1 MGPVSAI
8 LRRGTPAD
16 LPTDKACVRR
26 EPVSIGAAV
35 RGLLGQPHLHIFA
48 HMFDNLLLHAAH
60 SITPAASGR
69 PERNYP
75 FRHFG
80 LL

>member
-1 MGPVSAI
+1 MGPMPAI
-8 LRRGTPAD
+8 LGRGTPAH
-16 LPTDKACVRR
+16 LPADKAGVRR
-26 EPVSIGAAV
+26 ESVSVRAAV
-35 RGLLGQPHLHIFA
+35 RGSLSQPHLHIFA
-48 HMFDNLLLHAAH
+48 HMFDALVLQTEN
-60 SITPAASGR
+60 SIAPPASGR